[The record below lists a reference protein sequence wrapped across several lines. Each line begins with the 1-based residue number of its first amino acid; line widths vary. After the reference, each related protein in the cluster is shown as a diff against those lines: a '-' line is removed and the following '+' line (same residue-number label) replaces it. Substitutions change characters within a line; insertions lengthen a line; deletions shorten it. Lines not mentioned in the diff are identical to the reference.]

1 MTIRSNFFTFTIM
14 ALPFKNGRELAQA
27 LGYGKLYDQAVENE
41 KQQQEVIDGIH
52 EMMRKLKCL

>member
-1 MTIRSNFFTFTIM
+1 M

-52 EMMRKLKCL
+52 EMMRRLKCL